1 MVDRGLRFRNAPHCR
16 SASKVPA
23 DPPEGKAIRLLL
35 SQVAYLV
42 HDNLDVLM
50 LGTVLVVPSIAFD
63 EMSGSAKGVTAA
75 KSRGRKYIRNRGYGG
90 GVRTS
95 AQAAVKSVFKQLTQS
110 WKNLTNAQILAW
122 NALAQTQAGKSVLG
136 TASKITGANL
146 YTRLNYWIVQ
156 TGGAALATPPTL
168 VGVDTPAEADLDLS
182 ADAFNLQLTDMPEN
196 VADLRLIIQAS
207 APQSNGISRAY
218 SKAVQIGAAREVVD
232 EMINIKDDYE
242 AVHGA
247 VTEAAPKVFLKYFFV
262 NTKTGEKS
270 GEMLATVK
278 LW

>member
-1 MVDRGLRFRNAPHCR
+1 M
-16 SASKVPA
+16 K
-23 DPPEGKAIRLLL
+23 
-35 SQVAYLV
+35 Y
-42 HDNLDVLM
+42 
-50 LGTVLVVPSIAFD
+50 VPSIAFD

-95 AQAAVKSVFKQLTQS
+95 AQAAVKSVFKQLTQN
-110 WKNLTNAQILAW
+110 WKNLTNAQILSW

-136 TASKITGANL
+136 TASKISGANL

-168 VGVDTPAEADLDLS
+168 VGVDAPAEAEFDLS
-182 ADAFNLQLTDMPEN
+182 ADAFSFQLTDMPDDVSN
-196 VADLRLIIQAS
+196 LKLIIQAS
-207 APQSNGISRAY
+207 APHSNGISRAY

-232 EMINIKDDYE
+232 TMIDTKADYE

-247 VTEAAPKVFLKYFFV
+247 VTEAAPKVFLKYFYV
-262 NTKTGEKS
+262 NTATGEKS
-270 GEMLATVK
+270 GEMLGVVK
-278 LW
+278 LG